1 MATYPMPPGSWSDIV
16 DNPLLDDDA
25 FQNEQSRNLFDA
37 INRLRS
43 SGANQDIALPEVN
56 ELSHSRD
63 ELLIDTACHCW
74 RPIGGKIIAPPESDR
89 HPISSC

>member
-1 MATYPMPPGSWSDIV
+1 MATYPMPPGSWSDIA

-37 INRLRS
+37 IDRLRS

-63 ELLIDTACHCW
+63 EFANRHSLSLLETNRRENH
-74 RPIGGKIIAPPESDR
+74 R
-89 HPISSC
+89 SSRV